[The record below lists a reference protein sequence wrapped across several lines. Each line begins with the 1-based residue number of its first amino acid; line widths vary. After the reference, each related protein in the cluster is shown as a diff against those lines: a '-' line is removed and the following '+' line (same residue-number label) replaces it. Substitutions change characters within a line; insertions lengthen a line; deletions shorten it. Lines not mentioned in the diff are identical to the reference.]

1 MHLSGDEQ
9 KKQRHKAEMGLRHV
23 FYYIEKNKD
32 LMKNK
37 YHNTDEIEPFAK
49 TKDDNIY
56 F

>member
-1 MHLSGDEQ
+1 
-9 KKQRHKAEMGLRHV
+9 MGLRHV

-49 TKDDNIY
+49 KKEDRVY